1 MSAKIQ
7 SYGHSP
13 ASCGLRIVVE
23 ISRNFR
29 ISCYGKGEILK
40 NMTIPYAIASLL
52 YLVLGCPLSGCA
64 EPITPDQIQSHFKSI
79 KP

>member
-1 MSAKIQ
+1 MKDKI
-7 SYGHSP
+7 
-13 ASCGLRIVVE
+13 
-23 ISRNFR
+23 
-29 ISCYGKGEILK
+29 
-40 NMTIPYAIASLL
+40 IPYAIASLL